1 METINDQGNN
11 KPYPGKVYVTLKEM
25 VLQFARSFFNVMV
38 HVWIKFHFNGSF
50 LYTTF
55 NRFIALPIKHK
66 SQASIQRLSNTIFS
80 RIPEK
85 NKGSISDRELE

>member
-1 METINDQGNN
+1 MINHTNY
-11 KPYPGKVYVTLKEM
+11 KPYPGKVYVTLKEI

-55 NRFIALPIKHK
+55 NRFIALAIKHK
-66 SQASIQRLSNTIFS
+66 KAKRRFRDFLILFS
-80 RIPEK
+80 PEFQK
-85 NKGSISDRELE
+85 K

>member
-1 METINDQGNN
+1 G
-11 KPYPGKVYVTLKEM
+11 KPYPGKVYVTLKEI

-55 NRFIALPIKHK
+55 NRFIALAIKHK
-66 SQASIQRLSNTIFS
+66 KAKRRFRDFLILFS
-80 RIPEK
+80 PEFQK
-85 NKGSISDRELE
+85 K